1 VHVRTS
7 RAEETAAVLRR
18 LGVGG
23 VTVHSG
29 QVVADLGSAQPE
41 ALLRTLVLEDV
52 PIREFRVDTAD
63 LEDVFVALTGEGF
76 DVSG

>member
-1 VHVRTS
+1 
-7 RAEETAAVLRR
+7 
-18 LGVGG
+18 

-29 QVVADLGSAQPE
+29 EVVADLGSSEPE
-41 ALLRTLVLEDV
+41 ELLRALVRDDV
-52 PIREFRVDTAD
+52 PVREFRVDTAD